1 MELHELILSR
11 VGRDGRQRSCNSVL
25 EDENFSI
32 ASRAAATIA
41 KVVEVYNLKKQLQQV
56 NVLTGGS
63 EILMREMENTMKLQ
77 RKLEKAHKMALVSE
91 YRTEVGASG
100 EWMMAV

>member
-11 VGRDGRQRSCNSVL
+11 VGRDERQRSYNSVFK
-25 EDENFSI
+25 DDNFSI
-32 ASRAAATIA
+32 ASRAAAATIA
-41 KVVEVYNLKKQLQQV
+41 KVVEVYDLKKQLQQG

-63 EILMREMENTMKLQ
+63 ESLMREMESTMKLQ

-91 YRTEVGASG
+91 YRTVLGLVGSG
-100 EWMMAV
+100 